1 MDILGA
7 VKRSLVNEQENYLQD
22 LDNDME
28 SLKVSNM
35 KRVVV
40 LAYQDQELTTKDLK
54 NYIQDLL
61 TNHVNSNC
69 S

>member
-40 LAYQDQELTTKDLK
+40 LAYQDQELTTEDFENTLNELVRLVIKEK
-54 NYIQDLL
+54 
-61 TNHVNSNC
+61 
-69 S
+69 